1 MSSRTTGVPS
11 LPIPVLRAAVE
22 RELDEHSLR
31 WVARQVRMSPN
42 AIRNFLR
49 GATPRRA
56 TRVRLERW
64 LASRPTPGR
73 GPSLQGFIRLMGEVT
88 TGLPQKEAA
97 AIGGEVSR
105 MLLGAYQRQQL
116 PPPRWVRELAR
127 HYSGRQG

>member
-1 MSSRTTGVPS
+1 MSRRTTGVPS

-31 WVARQVRMSPN
+31 WIARQVQMSPN

-49 GATPRRA
+49 GATPRRS

-64 LASRPTPGR
+64 LATRPERGR
-73 GPSLQGFIRLMGEVT
+73 GPSLNGFIRLMGQVT
-88 TGLPQKEAA
+88 TGLPEREAR
-97 AIGGEVSR
+97 AIGGEMSR
-105 MLLGAYQRQQL
+105 LLLGAYQRQRL

-127 HYSGRQG
+127 HYSAQH